1 VGQSDEEGDGS
12 SVAKVKESTIKY
24 KNVQEGIMKKF
35 FIGFALGVLVVVS
48 AVGGAL
54 ADRLYNLTFI
64 SKFISGRAGVS
75 QKILEQK
82 VISEE
87 SVVVNIAEQASPSVV
102 TVSVTAERQTSQPFF
117 NDPFGFFDFGIP
129 SGKKEQIKQDIGTG
143 FVIDGGLVVTNKHV
157 VSSSD
162 GKYRVITK
170 DDKEFQV
177 SKIYRDPANDIA
189 ILKVDGLSAPSI
201 KLGDSGNLKAGQ
213 FVIAIGTALGEF
225 RHTVTTGV
233 ISGLGRG
240 IQAGDPFGGNAE
252 QLDNVIQTD
261 AAINPGNSGG
271 PLLNSSGEVIGI
283 NVAVAQ
289 GSQNIGF
296 ALPINSVKEVVDSFQ
311 KTGSFER
318 SFLGVRYRM
327 ISQKTALLNDVPQGA
342 YVEDVVTGSP
352 ADRGGIL
359 GGDIITKIDGNK
371 IDGKDESGLAKEIAR
386 RKVGETVEMEIWRDG
401 EIKNLKVTLQQSEQ

>member
-1 VGQSDEEGDGS
+1 
-12 SVAKVKESTIKY
+12 
-24 KNVQEGIMKKF
+24 MKRF
-35 FIGFALGVLVVVS
+35 FVGFALGVLVVVS

-54 ADRLYNLTFI
+54 ADRLYNLPFI
-64 SKFISGRAGVS
+64 SKFVSGKTGS
-75 QKILEQK
+75 QGQILEQK
-82 VISEE
+82 VLKEE
-87 SVVVNIAEQASPSVV
+87 SVVVDIAEQSSPSVV
-102 TVSVTAERQTSQPFF
+102 TVSITAERQTAQPFF
-117 NDPFGFFDFGIP
+117 TDPFGLFDFNTP
-129 SGKKEQIKQDIGTG
+129 RNKEQIKQDIGTG

-157 VSSSD
+157 VASTD

-177 SKIYRDPANDIA
+177 NKIYRDPTNDIA
-189 ILKVDGLSAPSI
+189 ILKIDGMSVTAI
-201 KLGDSGNLKAGQ
+201 RLGDSGNLKVGQ

-271 PLLNSSGEVIGI
+271 PLLNSAGEVIGI

-296 ALPINSVKEVVDSFQ
+296 ALPINVVKKVVDSFQ
-311 KTGSFER
+311 QTGSFER
-318 SFLGVRYRM
+318 PFLGVRYQM
-327 ISQKTALLNDVPQGA
+327 VTKETALLNDVPAGA
-342 YVEDVVTGSP
+342 YIVEVVSGSP
-352 ADRGGIL
+352 AETAGIKQ
-359 GGDIITKIDGNK
+359 GDIIVRADGQK
-371 IDGKDESGLAKEIAR
+371 LSDADGGLAGVI
-386 RKVGETVEMEIWRDG
+386 
-401 EIKNLKVTLQQSEQ
+401 NS

>member
-1 VGQSDEEGDGS
+1 
-12 SVAKVKESTIKY
+12 
-24 KNVQEGIMKKF
+24 MKRF
-35 FIGFALGVLVVVS
+35 FIGFALGALVVVS

-54 ADRLYNLTFI
+54 ADRLYNLPFI
-64 SKFISGRAGVS
+64 SKFVSGRTNS
-75 QKILEQK
+75 SEKILEQK
-82 VISEE
+82 ILKEE
-87 SVVVNIAEQASPSVV
+87 SVVIDIAEQSSPSVV
-102 TVSVTAERQTSQPFF
+102 TVSITAERQTAQPFF
-117 NDPFGFFDFGIP
+117 TDPFGLFDFNTP
-129 SGKKEQIKQDIGTG
+129 RNKEQIKQDIGTG

-157 VSSSD
+157 VASTD

-177 SKIYRDPANDIA
+177 SKIYRDPTNDIA
-189 ILKVDGLSAPSI
+189 ILKVDGMSVPAI
-201 KLGDSGNLKAGQ
+201 KLGDSGNLKVGQ

-225 RHTVTTGV
+225 RHTVTIGV

-271 PLLNSSGEVIGI
+271 PLLNSAGEVIGI

-296 ALPINSVKEVVDSFQ
+296 ALPINSVKEVVESFQ

-318 SFLGVRYRM
+318 PFLGVRYRM

-342 YVEDVVTGSP
+342 YVEDVVTDSP
-352 ADRGGIL
+352 ADKGGIL
-359 GGDIITKIDGNK
+359 GGDIITKIDGTK

-386 RKVGETVEMEIWRDG
+386 RKVGDTIDIEVWRDSQT
-401 EIKNLKVTLQQSEQ
+401 KTLKVTLQQSE

>member
-1 VGQSDEEGDGS
+1 
-12 SVAKVKESTIKY
+12 
-24 KNVQEGIMKKF
+24 MKRF
-35 FIGFALGVLVVVS
+35 FIGFSVGALVVIS

-54 ADRLYNLTFI
+54 ADRLYNLPFI
-64 SKFISGRAGVS
+64 SKFVSGRFGS
-75 QKILEQK
+75 PEKILEQK
-82 VISEE
+82 VLKEE
-87 SVVVNIAEQASPSVV
+87 SVVVDIAEQSSPSVV
-102 TVSVTAERQTSQPFF
+102 TVSITAERQAAQPFF
-117 NDPFGFFDFGIP
+117 NDPFGLFGFNNIP
-129 SGKKEQIKQDIGTG
+129 GKIEQIKQDIGTG

-157 VSSSD
+157 VASTD

-189 ILKVDGLSAPSI
+189 ILKVDGMSVPAV
-201 KLGDSGNLKAGQ
+201 KLGDSGNLKVGQ

-261 AAINPGNSGG
+261 AAISPGNSGG

-311 KTGSFER
+311 KTGQFER
-318 SFLGVRYRM
+318 PFLGVRYRM
-327 ISQKTALLNDVPQGA
+327 ISQKAALLNDVPQGA
-342 YVEDVVTGSP
+342 YVEDVVPESP
-352 ADRGGIL
+352 ADKGGVIN
-359 GGDIITKIDGNK
+359 GDIIIKIGGNK
-371 IDGKDESGLAKEIAR
+371 IDGKDDSGLAKEIAK
-386 RKVGETVEMEIWRDG
+386 RKVGETVDMEIWRDG
-401 EIKNLKVTLQQSEQ
+401 ETKNLRVTLQQAE

>member
-1 VGQSDEEGDGS
+1 
-12 SVAKVKESTIKY
+12 
-24 KNVQEGIMKKF
+24 MKRF
-35 FIGFALGVLVVVS
+35 FVGFAIGVLVVVS

-54 ADRLYNLTFI
+54 ADRLYNLPFI
-64 SKFISGRAGVS
+64 SKFVS
-75 QKILEQK
+75 EKSSSSEKIPELK
-82 VISEE
+82 VLKEE
-87 SVVVNIAEQASPSVV
+87 LVVIDIAEQSSPSVV
-102 TVSVTAERQTSQPFF
+102 TVSITAERQTSQSFF
-117 NDPFGFFDFGIP
+117 NDPFGFFDFNTP
-129 SGKKEQIKQDIGTG
+129 RDKEQIKQDIGTG

-157 VSSSD
+157 VTSTE
-162 GKYRVITK
+162 GKYRVITR

-177 SKIYRDPANDIA
+177 SKIYRDPTNDIA
-189 ILKVDGLSAPSI
+189 ILKVDGMSVPAI
-201 KLGDSGNLKAGQ
+201 KLGDSGNLKVGQ

-311 KTGSFER
+311 RTGQFER
-318 SFLGVRYRM
+318 PFLGVRYRM
-327 ISQKTALLNDVPQGA
+327 VSQKAAILNDVPQGA

-352 ADRGGIL
+352 ADKGGIL
-359 GGDIITKIDGNK
+359 NGDIITKIGGNK
-371 IDGKDESGLAKEIAR
+371 IDGKDDSGLAKEIAK
-386 RKVGETVEMEIWRDG
+386 RKVGDTIDIEVWRDG
-401 EIKNLKVTLQQSEQ
+401 QTKTLKVTLQQSE

>member
-1 VGQSDEEGDGS
+1 
-12 SVAKVKESTIKY
+12 
-24 KNVQEGIMKKF
+24 MKRF
-35 FIGFALGVLVVVS
+35 FVGFAIGALVVVS

-54 ADRLYNLTFI
+54 ADRLYDLPFL
-64 SKFISGRAGVS
+64 SKFVSGKTGS
-75 QKILEQK
+75 QGQILEQK
-82 VISEE
+82 VLKEE
-87 SVVVNIAEQASPSVV
+87 SVVVDIAEQSSPSVV
-102 TVSVTAERQTSQPFF
+102 TVSITAERQTAQPFF
-117 NDPFGFFDFGIP
+117 TDPFGLFDFNTP
-129 SGKKEQIKQDIGTG
+129 RNKEQIKQDIGTG

-157 VSSSD
+157 VASTD

-177 SKIYRDPANDIA
+177 SKIYRDPTNDIA
-189 ILKVDGLSAPSI
+189 ILKVDGMSVPSI
-201 KLGDSGNLKAGQ
+201 KLGDSGNLKVGQ

-271 PLLNSSGEVIGI
+271 PLLNSAGEVIGI

-311 KTGSFER
+311 KTGQFER
-318 SFLGVRYRM
+318 PFLGVRYRM
-327 ISQKTALLNDVPQGA
+327 VSQKAAILNDVPQGA
-342 YVEDVVTGSP
+342 YVEDVVTESP
-352 ADRGGIL
+352 ADKGGIL
-359 GGDIITKIDGNK
+359 SGDIITKIGGNK
-371 IDGKDESGLAKEIAR
+371 IESQDDSGLAKEIAK
-386 RKVGETVEMEIWRDG
+386 RKVGDTIDIEVWRDG
-401 EIKNLKVTLQQSEQ
+401 QTKTLKVTLQQSE

>member
-1 VGQSDEEGDGS
+1 
-12 SVAKVKESTIKY
+12 
-24 KNVQEGIMKKF
+24 M
-35 FIGFALGVLVVVS
+35 VS

-54 ADRLYNLTFI
+54 ADRLYNLPFI
-64 SKFISGRAGVS
+64 SKFVSGRFGS
-75 QKILEQK
+75 PEKILEQK
-82 VISEE
+82 VLKEE
-87 SVVVNIAEQASPSVV
+87 SVVVDIAEQSSPSVV
-102 TVSVTAERQTSQPFF
+102 TVSVTAERQAAQPFF
-117 NDPFGFFDFGIP
+117 NDPFGLFGFNNIP
-129 SGKKEQIKQDIGTG
+129 GKIEQIKQDIGTG

-157 VSSSD
+157 VVSTD

-189 ILKVDGLSAPSI
+189 ILKVDGMSVPAV
-201 KLGDSGNLKAGQ
+201 KLGDSGNLKVGQ

-311 KTGSFER
+311 KTGQFER
-318 SFLGVRYRM
+318 PFLGVRYRM
-327 ISQKTALLNDVPQGA
+327 ISQKAALLNDVPQGA
-342 YVEDVVTGSP
+342 YVEDVVPESP
-352 ADRGGIL
+352 ADKGGVIN
-359 GGDIITKIDGNK
+359 GDIIIKIGGNK
-371 IDGKDESGLAKEIAR
+371 IDGKDDSGLAKEIAK
-386 RKVGETVEMEIWRDG
+386 RKVGETVDMEIWRDG
-401 EIKNLKVTLQQSEQ
+401 ETKNLRVTLQQAE

>member
-1 VGQSDEEGDGS
+1 
-12 SVAKVKESTIKY
+12 
-24 KNVQEGIMKKF
+24 MKRF
-35 FIGFALGVLVVVS
+35 FVGFAIGVLVVVS

-54 ADRLYNLTFI
+54 TDRLYNLPFI
-64 SKFISGRAGVS
+64 SKFVSGKTGS
-75 QKILEQK
+75 QQKILEQK
-82 VISEE
+82 VLKEE
-87 SVVVNIAEQASPSVV
+87 SVVVDIAEQASPSVV
-102 TVSVTAERQTSQPFF
+102 TVSVTAEKQTLEPFF
-117 NDPFGFFDFGIP
+117 IDPFGLFEFNRPGR
-129 SGKKEQIKQDIGTG
+129 KEQVKQDIGTG

-157 VSSSD
+157 VSSTD

-177 SKIYRDPANDIA
+177 NKIYRDPTNDIA
-189 ILKVDGLSAPSI
+189 ILKVDGMSVTAI
-201 KLGDSGNLKAGQ
+201 RLGDSGNLKVGQ

-271 PLLNSSGEVIGI
+271 PLLNSAGEVIGI

-311 KTGSFER
+311 KTGQFER
-318 SFLGVRYRM
+318 PFLGVRYRM
-327 ISQKTALLNDVPQGA
+327 VSQKAAILNDVPQGA
-342 YVEDVVTGSP
+342 YVEDVVAGSP
-352 ADRGGIL
+352 ADNGGIL
-359 GGDIITKIDGNK
+359 NGDIITKIGGNK
-371 IDGKDESGLAKEIAR
+371 IEGKDDSGLAKEIAK
-386 RKVGETVEMEIWRDG
+386 RKVGDTIDIEVWRDG
-401 EIKNLKVTLQQSEQ
+401 QTKNLKVTLQQSE